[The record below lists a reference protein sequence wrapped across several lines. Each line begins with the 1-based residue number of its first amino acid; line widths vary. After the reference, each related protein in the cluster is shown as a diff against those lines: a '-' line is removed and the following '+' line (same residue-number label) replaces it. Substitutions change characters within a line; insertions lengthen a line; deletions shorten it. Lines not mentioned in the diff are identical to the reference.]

1 MRCEETSEMAAETT
15 TLRQLLDAGQSP
27 WLDNISRV
35 MLRDGAFQAL
45 LDRGIVGMTSNPSI
59 FQKAIGGSDAYDD
72 ELRRLVRAGKD
83 AAAIYDD
90 LVLDDIRA
98 AAALLRPVY
107 ERTGGRDGYVSI
119 EVAPALAD
127 DTERTLREA
136 RRLFSYLNLPNVM
149 IKIPGTPAGIPAIR
163 QAIADGINV
172 NVTLL
177 FAVANYRAVAAAY
190 IGGLEERAAA
200 GWSIGG
206 IASVASFFVSRV
218 DTAVDT
224 RLDALIARGAD
235 NGARRELAALKGTAA
250 VANAVVA
257 YAAFREIFSGP
268 RWAAL
273 AARGARAQRP
283 LWASTSM
290 KDPARRDVCY
300 VEELIGP
307 DTVDTMPD
315 ATIAAVLDH
324 GVVRRTLD
332 ADVAGARATLERL
345 ARAGVD
351 LDEVTDALQRDGVA
365 QFAAAFDDLNRTI
378 AAKRAEMVAPAR

>member
-1 MRCEETSEMAAETT
+1 MTADKT
-15 TLRQLLDAGQSP
+15 TLQQLLDQGQSP
-27 WLDNISRV
+27 WLDNISRG
-35 MLRDGAFQAL
+35 MLRDGTFQTL

-72 ELRRLVRAGKD
+72 ELRRLVHAGTS
-83 AAAIYDD
+83 AADIYDD

-136 RRLFSYLNLPNVM
+136 RRLFSYLNLPNIM

-177 FAVANYRAVAAAY
+177 FAVENYRAVAAAY
-190 IGGLEERAAA
+190 LAGLEERAAA

-224 RLDALIARGAD
+224 RLDALSEGAD
-235 NGARRELAALKGTAA
+235 DAERTAALDALKGTAA
-250 VANAVVA
+250 IANARIA
-257 YAAFREIFSGP
+257 YAAYAAIFAGP
-268 RWAAL
+268 RWEAL
-273 AARGARAQRP
+273 AAKGARTQRP
-283 LWASTSM
+283 LWASTSV
-290 KDPARRDVCY
+290 KTRGVRDVRY

-324 GVVRRTLD
+324 AVVRRTLD
-332 ADVAGARATLERL
+332 ADVAGARAALDRL
-345 ARAGVD
+345 TRVGVD
-351 LDEVTDALQRDGVA
+351 LDEITERLQRDGVA

-378 AAKRAEMVAPAR
+378 AAKRTGMLAHAG

>member
-1 MRCEETSEMAAETT
+1 MASDKT
-15 TLRQLLDAGQSP
+15 TLQRLLDAGQSP
-27 WLDNISRV
+27 WLDNISRT

-59 FQKAIGGSDAYDD
+59 FQQAIGGSSAYDD
-72 ELRRLVRAGKD
+72 ELRRLVRAGTS
-83 AAAIYDD
+83 AADIYDD

-107 ERTGGRDGYVSI
+107 EGTGGRDGYVSI

-149 IKIPGTPAGIPAIR
+149 IKIPGTPAGVPAIR

-177 FAVANYRAVAAAY
+177 FAIEGYRAVAEAY
-190 IGGLEERAAA
+190 LAGLEERAAA
-200 GWSIGG
+200 GWSITP

-218 DTAVDT
+218 DTAVDK
-224 RLDALIARGAD
+224 RLDALSSDAT
-235 NGARRELAALKGTAA
+235 GARAEELAGLKGTAA
-250 VANAVVA
+250 VANATLA

-268 RWAAL
+268 RWEAL
-273 AARGARAQRP
+273 AAKGARAQRP

-290 KDPARRDVCY
+290 KEPRRRDVRY

-315 ATIAAVLDH
+315 ATIAAFLDH
-324 GVVRRTLD
+324 GAVRRTLD
-332 ADVAGARATLERL
+332 ADVAGARATLDRL

-351 LDEVTDALQRDGVA
+351 LAEVTAALQRDGVA

>member
-1 MRCEETSEMAAETT
+1 MASHKT
-15 TLRQLLDAGQSP
+15 TLQQLRDAGQSP
-27 WLDNISRV
+27 WLDNISRAL
-35 MLRDGAFQAL
+35 LRDGTFQAL
-45 LDRGIVGMTSNPSI
+45 LDQGIVGMTSNPSI

-72 ELRRLVRAGKD
+72 ELRRLVRAGTS

-98 AAALLRPVY
+98 AAALLRPTY
-107 ERTGGRDGYVSI
+107 ERTGGGDGYVSI

-127 DTERTLREA
+127 DTAATLREA

-149 IKIPGTPAGIPAIR
+149 IKIPGTPAGIPAIQ

-177 FAVANYRAVAAAY
+177 FAVATYRAVAEAY

-200 GWSIGG
+200 GWSLTS
-206 IASVASFFVSRV
+206 IASVASFFVSRI

-224 RLDALIARGAD
+224 QLDRAIDATAD
-235 NGARRELAALKGTAA
+235 EGVRRELADMKGTVAI
-250 VANAVVA
+250 ANATLA
-257 YAAFREIFSGP
+257 YAAYAEIFSGP
-268 RWAAL
+268 RWEAL
-273 AARGARAQRP
+273 AGREARTQRP

-290 KDPARRDVCY
+290 KTPGVRDVRY
-300 VEELIGP
+300 VEELVGP

-315 ATIAAVLDH
+315 ATIAAFLDH

-332 ADVAGARATLERL
+332 ADIAGARATLDRL
-345 ARAGVD
+345 ARAGIH
-351 LDEVTDALQRDGVA
+351 LDEITERLQRDGVA
-365 QFAAAFDDLNRTI
+365 QFAAAFDDLNKTI
-378 AAKRAEMVAPAR
+378 AAKRAEMLAPTR

>member
-1 MRCEETSEMAAETT
+1 MASHKT
-15 TLRQLLDAGQSP
+15 TLQQLRDAGQSP
-27 WLDNISRV
+27 WLDNISRAL
-35 MLRDGAFQAL
+35 LRDGTFQAL
-45 LDRGIVGMTSNPSI
+45 LDQGIVGMTSNPSI

-72 ELRRLVRAGKD
+72 ELRRLVRAGTS

-98 AAALLRPVY
+98 AAALLRPTY
-107 ERTGGRDGYVSI
+107 ERTGGGDGYVSI

-127 DTERTLREA
+127 DTAATLREA

-149 IKIPGTPAGIPAIR
+149 IKIPGTPAGIPAIQ

-177 FAVANYRAVAAAY
+177 FAVATYRAVAEAY

-200 GWSIGG
+200 GWSLTS
-206 IASVASFFVSRV
+206 IASVASFFVSRI

-224 RLDALIARGAD
+224 QLDRAIDATAD
-235 NGARRELAALKGTAA
+235 EGVRRELADMKGTVAI
-250 VANAVVA
+250 ANATLA
-257 YAAFREIFSGP
+257 YAAYAEIFSGP
-268 RWAAL
+268 RWEAL
-273 AARGARAQRP
+273 AGREARTQRP

-290 KDPARRDVCY
+290 KTPGVRDVRY
-300 VEELIGP
+300 VEELVGP

-315 ATIAAVLDH
+315 ATIAAFLDH

-332 ADVAGARATLERL
+332 ADIAGARATLDRL
-345 ARAGVD
+345 ARAGIH
-351 LDEVTDALQRDGVA
+351 LDEITERLQHDGVA
-365 QFAAAFDDLNRTI
+365 QFAAAFDDLNKTI
-378 AAKRAEMVAPAR
+378 AAKRAEMLAPTR

>member
-1 MRCEETSEMAAETT
+1 MTAHKT
-15 TLRQLLDAGQSP
+15 TLQQLRDAGQSP
-27 WLDNISRV
+27 WLDNISRAL
-35 MLRDGAFQAL
+35 LRDGTFQAL
-45 LDRGIVGMTSNPSI
+45 LDQGIVGMTSNPSI

-72 ELRRLVRAGKD
+72 ELQRLVRAGKD

-98 AAALLRPVY
+98 AAALLRPTY
-107 ERTGGRDGYVSI
+107 ERTGGGDGYVSI

-127 DTERTLREA
+127 DTAATLREA
-136 RRLFSYLNLPNVM
+136 RRLFSYLNVPNIT

-177 FAVANYRAVAAAY
+177 FAVAGYRAVAEAY
-190 IGGLEERAAA
+190 SGGLEVRAAA
-200 GWSIGG
+200 GWSLSS
-206 IASVASFFVSRV
+206 IASVDSFFVCRI

-224 RLDALIARGAD
+224 QLDRAIDATAD
-235 NGARRELAALKGTAA
+235 EGVRRDLADMKGTVAI
-250 VANAVVA
+250 ANAKLA
-257 YAAFREIFSGP
+257 YAAYAETFSGP

-273 AARGARAQRP
+273 AARGARTQRP

-290 KDPARRDVCY
+290 KTPGVRDVRY
-300 VEELIGP
+300 VEELVGP

-315 ATIAAVLDH
+315 ATIAAFLDH
-324 GVVRRTLD
+324 GVARRTLD
-332 ADVAGARATLERL
+332 ADVAGARETLDRL
-345 ARAGVD
+345 TRAGVH
-351 LDEVTDALQRDGVA
+351 LDEITERLQRDGVA

-378 AAKRAEMVAPAR
+378 AAKRAEMLAQVG

>member
-1 MRCEETSEMAAETT
+1 MASDKT
-15 TLRQLLDAGQSP
+15 TLQQLLDQGQSP
-27 WLDNISRV
+27 WLDNISRAL
-35 MLRDGAFQAL
+35 LRDGAFQAL
-45 LDRGIVGMTSNPSI
+45 LDRGIVGLTSNPSI

-72 ELRRLVRAGKD
+72 ELRRLVRAGKS
-83 AAAIYDD
+83 AADIYDD

-107 ERTGGRDGYVSI
+107 EGTGGRDGYVSI

-177 FAVANYRAVAAAY
+177 FAVANYRAVAEAY
-190 IGGLEERAAA
+190 LGGLEERAAA
-200 GWSIGG
+200 GWSIGS
-206 IASVASFFVSRV
+206 ITSVASFFVSRV

-224 RLDALIARGAD
+224 RLDTLIAQGAD
-235 NGARRELAALKGTAA
+235 DGAQRELAALKGTAA
-250 VANAVVA
+250 IANAVVA
-257 YAAFREIFSGP
+257 YAAFREIFSGS
-268 RWAAL
+268 RWEAL

-290 KDPARRDVCY
+290 KDPARRDVRY

-332 ADVAGARATLERL
+332 ADVVGARTTLDRL
-345 ARAGVD
+345 ARAGIA

-365 QFAAAFDDLNRTI
+365 QFAAAFDDLNTTI
-378 AAKRAEMVAPAR
+378 TAKRDQMIAPAR

>member
-1 MRCEETSEMAAETT
+1 MASHKT
-15 TLRQLLDAGQSP
+15 TLQQLRDAGQSP
-27 WLDNISRV
+27 WLDNISRAL
-35 MLRDGAFQAL
+35 LRDGTFQAL

-72 ELRRLVRAGKD
+72 ELRRLVRAGTS

-98 AAALLRPVY
+98 AAALLRPTY
-107 ERTGGRDGYVSI
+107 ERTGGGDGYVSI

-127 DTERTLREA
+127 DTAATLREA

-149 IKIPGTPAGIPAIR
+149 IKIPGTPAGIPAIQ

-177 FAVANYRAVAAAY
+177 FAVATYRAVAEAY

-200 GWSIGG
+200 GWSLTS
-206 IASVASFFVSRV
+206 IASVASFFVSRI

-224 RLDALIARGAD
+224 QLDRAIDATAD
-235 NGARRELAALKGTAA
+235 EGVRRELADMKGTVAI
-250 VANAVVA
+250 ANATLA
-257 YAAFREIFSGP
+257 YAAYAEIFSGP
-268 RWAAL
+268 RWEAL
-273 AARGARAQRP
+273 AGREARTQRP

-290 KDPARRDVCY
+290 KTPGVRDVRY
-300 VEELIGP
+300 VEELVGP

-315 ATIAAVLDH
+315 ATIAAFLDH

-332 ADVAGARATLERL
+332 ADIAGARATLDRL
-345 ARAGVD
+345 ARAGIH
-351 LDEVTDALQRDGVA
+351 LDEITERLQHDGVA
-365 QFAAAFDDLNRTI
+365 QFAAAFDDLNKTI
-378 AAKRAEMVAPAR
+378 AAKRAEMLAPTR

>member
-1 MRCEETSEMAAETT
+1 MASDKT
-15 TLRQLLDAGQSP
+15 TLQQLLDQGQSP
-27 WLDNISRV
+27 WLDNISRT

-45 LDRGIVGMTSNPSI
+45 LDRGIVGLTSNPSI

-72 ELRRLVRAGKD
+72 ELRRLVRAGKS
-83 AAAIYDD
+83 AADIYDD

-107 ERTGGRDGYVSI
+107 EGTGGRDGYVSI

-136 RRLFSYLNLPNVM
+136 RRLFSYLNRPNVM

-163 QAIADGINV
+163 QAIANGINV

-177 FAVANYRAVAAAY
+177 FAIENYRAVAEAY
-190 IGGLEERAAA
+190 LAGLEERAAA

-218 DTAVDT
+218 DTAVDK
-224 RLDALIARGAD
+224 RLDALIEGAD
-235 NGARRELAALKGTAA
+235 DAARTAALGALKGTAA
-250 VANAVVA
+250 IANARVA
-257 YAAFREIFSGP
+257 YAAFGEVFAGP

-273 AARGARAQRP
+273 AAKGARTQRP
-283 LWASTSM
+283 LWASTSV
-290 KDPARRDVCY
+290 KTPGVRDVRY

-332 ADVAGARATLERL
+332 ADVAGARAALERL
-345 ARAGVD
+345 ARAGIA
-351 LDEVTDALQRDGVA
+351 LDEITERLQRDGVA

-378 AAKRAEMVAPAR
+378 AAKRTEMTAPAPTDGH

>member
-1 MRCEETSEMAAETT
+1 MTT
-15 TLRQLLDAGQSP
+15 TRTTLELLLDAGQSP
-27 WLDNISRV
+27 WLDNITRT

-59 FQKAIGGSDAYDD
+59 FQKAIGGSGAYDD

-98 AAALLRPVY
+98 AAALLRPTY
-107 ERTGGRDGYVSI
+107 ERTDGRDGYVSI

-127 DTERTLREA
+127 DTEKTLREA

-177 FAVANYRAVAAAY
+177 FGVAGYRDVAEAY
-190 IGGLEERAAA
+190 LAGLEERAAA
-200 GWSIGG
+200 GWSLGRV
-206 IASVASFFVSRV
+206 ASVASFFVSRV
-218 DTAVDT
+218 DAAVDA
-224 RLDALIARGAD
+224 RLDALGGREAD
-235 NGARRELAALKGTAA
+235 DGTRREFTALKGTAA
-250 VANAVVA
+250 IANARVA
-257 YAAFREIFSGP
+257 YAAFGEVFAGP

-273 AARGARAQRP
+273 AAKGARTQRP
-283 LWASTSM
+283 LWASTSV
-290 KDPARRDVCY
+290 KTPGVRDVRY

-332 ADVAGARATLERL
+332 ADVAGARAALERL
-345 ARAGVD
+345 ARAGIA
-351 LDEVTDALQRDGVA
+351 LDEITERLQRDGVA

-378 AAKRAEMVAPAR
+378 AAKRTEMTAPALTDGH

>member
-1 MRCEETSEMAAETT
+1 MTAHKT
-15 TLRQLLDAGQSP
+15 TLQQLRDAGQSP
-27 WLDNISRV
+27 WLDNISRAL
-35 MLRDGAFQAL
+35 LRDGTFQAL
-45 LDRGIVGMTSNPSI
+45 LDQGIVGMTSNPSI

-72 ELRRLVRAGKD
+72 ELQRLVRAGKD

-98 AAALLRPVY
+98 AAALLRPTY
-107 ERTGGRDGYVSI
+107 ERTGGGDGYVSI

-127 DTERTLREA
+127 DTAATLREA

-149 IKIPGTPAGIPAIR
+149 IKIPGTPAGIPAIQ

-177 FAVANYRAVAAAY
+177 FAVATYRAVAEAY
-190 IGGLEERAAA
+190 TGGLEERAAA
-200 GWSIGG
+200 GWSLTS
-206 IASVASFFVSRV
+206 IASVASFFVSRI

-224 RLDALIARGAD
+224 QLDRAIDATAD
-235 NGARRELAALKGTAA
+235 EGVRRELADMKGTVAI
-250 VANAVVA
+250 ANAKLA
-257 YAAFREIFSGP
+257 YAAYAETFSGP

-273 AARGARAQRP
+273 AARGARTQRP

-290 KDPARRDVCY
+290 KTPGVRDARY
-300 VEELIGP
+300 VEELVGP

-315 ATIAAVLDH
+315 ATIAAFLDH
-324 GVVRRTLD
+324 GVARRTLD
-332 ADVAGARATLERL
+332 ADVAGARETLDRL
-345 ARAGVD
+345 SRAGVH
-351 LDEVTDALQRDGVA
+351 LDEITERLQRDGVA

-378 AAKRAEMVAPAR
+378 AAKRAEMLAQVG